1 MIDAAELSIEAL
13 VLAALPRTRTMK
25 EAAFWEKYARLCDKH
40 GIMALPEQVK
50 TALRRLKQ
58 EGKIIVTRE
67 GAHKTA

>member
-13 VLAALPRTRTMK
+13 VLAALPRTRTIG

-40 GIMALPEQVK
+40 GVTAIPGQVK

-58 EGKIIVTRE
+58 EGKIIVTRN
-67 GAHKTA
+67 GARKA